1 MWWLA
6 WMPVKMIYRTV
17 TSVIGVATVASTT
30 SALVSSG
37 TQVATASASAPA
49 PAGTDTAT
57 VVMEGKDAPVV
68 ATAQETDE
76 DSVLETINNI
86 VKEDPDGVHDDGERN
101 PKKRMWEEPVARRD
115 EL

>member
-1 MWWLA
+1 
-6 WMPVKMIYRTV
+6 MPVKMIYRTV

-49 PAGTDTAT
+49 PAVMDTAT
-57 VVMEGKDAPVV
+57 VVIEGKDAPVV

-86 VKEDPDGVHDDGERN
+86 VKEEHPDGVHDDGERN
-101 PKKRMWEEPVARRD
+101 PKKRMWEEPVARRV
-115 EL
+115 